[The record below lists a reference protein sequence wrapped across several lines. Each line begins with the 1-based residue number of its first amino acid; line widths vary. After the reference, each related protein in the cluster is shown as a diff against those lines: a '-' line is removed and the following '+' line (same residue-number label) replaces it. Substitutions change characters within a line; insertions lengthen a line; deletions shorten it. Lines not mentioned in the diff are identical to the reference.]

1 MANITML
8 SVWFLSRF
16 LTYHVGQRLWL
27 VGQREKPVLGHVLHF
42 NPQVRPGRNYF
53 FVYTYN
59 SQNMSDPKIQSELL

>member
-1 MANITML
+1 MAIQVIFCYVRIVYL
-8 SVWFLSRF
+8 LCGCQRF
-16 LTYHVGQRLWL
+16 RH